1 MIYDCF
7 SQISRLANPGG
18 GSGGYHSSGSSLNAT
33 LPLWLDCS
41 AIALLVDLV
50 RKSIDSLLLDPKNS
64 DKTEVVVSILL
75 EASSRHAPHY
85 DWVVAHIGGCFPETV
100 INRVLAVGLKDF
112 ASSAASQMKKVGLH

>member
-1 MIYDCF
+1 M
-7 SQISRLANPGG
+7 
-18 GSGGYHSSGSSLNAT
+18 NAT

-50 RKSIDSLLLDPKNS
+50 RKSIDSLLLDGKNS

-75 EASSRHAPHY
+75 ESSARHAPHY

-112 ASSAASQMKKVGLH
+112 TSSAASQMKKVRPGTSFRVKYAYDLSHCLQQFFCTTS